1 MIDIESQVF
10 TKVSNAL
17 RDENSKIYVTGEYV
31 KQPPR
36 FPHVALLEIDNSMLT
51 STATTSSN
59 ENHAVVMYEVNVFS
73 NKQTGKKSE
82 CKSLMKIIDEQMN
95 NLGFVRVMTTPV
107 PNELDSSIYR
117 IYARY
122 RAIVSKDEII
132 YRG

>member
-10 TKVSNAL
+10 TKVANAL
-17 RDENSKIYVTGEYV
+17 RNENSKIYVTGEYV

-36 FPHVALLEIDNSMLT
+36 FPHVALLEIDNSMLS